1 MRLLSDV
8 RTDAQ
13 SIRKYIRAWSYF
25 YLIKEGNDL
34 RETSPEKREFQ
45 ALTRLY
51 LITCMAT

>member
-34 RETSPEKREFQ
+34 REATPEEIEERRLQTRRENDS
-45 ALTRLY
+45 
-51 LITCMAT
+51 

>member
-13 SIRKYIRAWSYF
+13 FIRKYIRAWSYF

-34 RETSPEKREFQ
+34 RVS
-45 ALTRLY
+45 LSG
-51 LITCMAT
+51 